1 VPVEFLHGTSLKSTD
16 FSGKARPDSLFTYAY
31 SSWGRHMTVE
41 TPDIQAMIEGAQNG
55 DEAAKG
61 QLFERCRPYLRI
73 LAQRQ
78 ITGALA
84 RRLDPSDVV
93 QQTLLE
99 AHRDFRDFVGA
110 SEPELAAWLE
120 RILAHN
126 VAETI
131 RFHAIT
137 AKRAV
142 GREEPAG
149 GCAKA
154 TAGWQELPE
163 DSSSPSQRA
172 MRGEEALRLARA
184 MEGLPHAQREAVRLR
199 HLEGWPLARIASELG
214 KSVPATAG
222 LIKRGMQSLRHKLME
237 P

>member
-1 VPVEFLHGTSLKSTD
+1 MVAD
-16 FSGKARPDSLFTYAY
+16 
-31 SSWGRHMTVE
+31 
-41 TPDIQAMIEGAQNG
+41 TPDVQVMIERAQSG

-99 AHRDFRDFVGA
+99 AHRDFRDFVGS
-110 SEPELAAWLE
+110 SEPELAGWLE
-120 RILAHN
+120 CILAHN

-131 RFHAIT
+131 RFHVTT

-142 GREEPAG
+142 GREELTG
-149 GCAKA
+149 DCMDA
-154 TAGWQELPE
+154 TVLWQELSE
-163 DSSSPSQRA
+163 HSSPSQRA

-184 MEGLPHAQREAVRLR
+184 MECLPEAQRDAVRLR

-214 KSVPATAG
+214 RSVPAAAG
-222 LIKRGMQSLRHKLME
+222 LIKRGMQSLRHKLGKDS
-237 P
+237 